1 MAKYEIRQDDRNRRK
16 YVIGRKRLEL
26 HWPAIAVCLLLAF
39 LLWLFVAGGADQQE
53 PPEIPTGVPGE
64 SVAEPPANPGTQAEG
79 SA

>member
-64 SVAEPPANPGTQAEG
+64 AAVEPSAGAEARTDRSV
-79 SA
+79 